1 VYFADLTP
9 YKFLKTNE
17 PAALNVGWLDTENEF
32 SRGKV
37 SNVVIERL
45 KLLAKKPVNQT
56 RGFHLCPFCKNET
69 GDFNARME
77 RIIKI
82 GAASSAEIRVVGKS
96 GRIYAAPVLIC
107 HYIEVHNYQP
117 PQEFIEAV
125 MESC

>member
-1 VYFADLTP
+1 MYFADLTP